1 MHHVDAQLIH
11 DMRNTVTV
19 LRGAASELVARDDQ
33 VSDEHVTRLAEMI
46 ARRAEM
52 LGHLLDDLAT
62 SDDLTHGEL
71 ALSLRPVDLDRLCR
85 SALAERHLPDGVEIT
100 FDLDAAAVALGDPVR
115 LLQVV
120 DNLVT
125 NAVRYG
131 GPHITLSARRIGT
144 HVRLEVSDDGDGVA
158 EELRETLFDS
168 YTRGPES
175 SSSAGS
181 GLGLGIVRKLCKAQ
195 GGSVAYRQGPRSVFT
210 VTLPA
215 LPLAT
220 DSPRPD
226 AAEKGHAVTFWH
238 QPHQLGDAIAG
249 YALHG
254 LTRGEAVVVVAT
266 DEHLELVEERLTKA
280 GIELP
285 AVLDTGQL
293 VTLDAE
299 LMHRELVHA
308 DRVDPERF
316 ERLIGA
322 TITSLRSRWQ
332 STRVFGEIV
341 DLYWRRGDDHLALQL
356 ERCWDRL
363 RRRVDFPLLC
373 AYELHP
379 DEDAVALRTCHDGE
393 VVAA

>member
-19 LRGAASELVARDDQ
+19 IRGAATELAERDEQLSE
-33 VSDEHVTRLAEMI
+33 EHVDRLAEMI

-62 SDDLTHGEL
+62 SDDLNHGEL
-71 ALSLRPVDLDRLCR
+71 PISLRPVDLGRLCR
-85 SALAERHLPDGVEIT
+85 SALADRHLPPGVQVS
-100 FDLDAAAVALGDPVR
+100 FDLDPDVLALGDPVR

-131 GPHITLSARRIGT
+131 GPHLALSARQVGA

-158 EELRETLFDS
+158 EELRETLFES

-175 SSSAGS
+175 GSSGGS
-181 GLGLGIVRKLCKAQ
+181 GLGLGIVRQLCEAH
-195 GGSVAYRQGPRSVFT
+195 GGTVDYHHGPRSVFT

-215 LPLAT
+215 LPRAST
-220 DSPRPD
+220 SPRPD

-238 QPHQLGDAIAG
+238 EPQQLGEAIAA
-249 YALHG
+249 YAVHG
-254 LTRGEAVVVVAT
+254 LTHGESVVVVAT
-266 DEHLELVEERLTKA
+266 DEHLELVETRLAAA
-280 GIELP
+280 GVDVS

-293 VTLDAE
+293 LTLDAE
-299 LMHRELVHA
+299 LMHRELVRE

-316 ERLIGA
+316 EELIGG
-322 TITSLRSRWQ
+322 TILALRSRWQ

-356 ERCWDRL
+356 ERCWDEL

-379 DEDAVALRTCHDGE
+379 DEDAVALRTCHDGG